1 MSQKYLYLPRVRL
14 YSDNQRDR
22 EILDWL
28 RGLQSGFKGDSIKNA
43 IWASIKGIE
52 PPPNEPA
59 QFVKSPPQAPSYS
72 YEAGPTKNGTMR
84 ASFTFDTHEL
94 LADIRQIVEAGVAQA
109 LGHHGASEQNA
120 PCEEEE
126 NKIEDILDTLQM
138 SFMLDDDDDEEEE
151 L

>member
-1 MSQKYLYLPRVRL
+1 MSQKYLYLPRGRL
-14 YSDNQRDR
+14 YSDNQRER

-43 IWASIKGIE
+43 IWASIKA
-52 PPPNEPA
+52 PPNEPA

-72 YEAGPTKNGTMR
+72 YEASPAKNGTMR

-94 LADIRQIVEAGVAQA
+94 LADIRQIVEAAVAQA
-109 LGHHGASEQNA
+109 LGHHGTSEQNA